1 MYFTYVH
8 IIFIILI
15 LLLFAAVGFLVIRR
29 LDSAKNILIAI
40 ISFFF
45 ASIGTCVLVCL
56 VLDDSLKT
64 AKITGEQYTR
74 VLVSESLQFSGIITN
89 TGNFDIMGCKLKVRL
104 GNKVTK
110 AANLRPEFFEQRGGF
125 WENFFKRNKQFEI
138 SVVKQDFTIG
148 QDLAAKSARP
158 FSVFIRFPTT
168 FADPKVTY
176 TLSCW

>member
-1 MYFTYVH
+1 MYFTYFH
-8 IIFIILI
+8 LIFIFLMLVVFA
-15 LLLFAAVGFLVIRR
+15 LLTFLVIRK
-29 LDSAKNILIAI
+29 LDSLKNVLIAVF
-40 ISFFF
+40 SFFVGYIVI
-45 ASIGTCVLVCL
+45 SVLGCL

-125 WENFFKRNKQFEI
+125 WENFFKRNKQFEV